1 MLLIIASASLLVVE
15 VLLFIVYSFVL
26 SLDLSQAYFLFN
38 RYIPTLIA
46 NLLFLLLL
54 YVLFSGMME
63 RWRRD
68 LFNEYKEKTGECEVD
83 GVTKDEQQLVTVR
96 GTKEGLTFYL
106 DDDCSFDELY
116 EALQSRLALTFKQ
129 EADQSASII
138 LKLGYRYI
146 HRAQKQEL
154 KKLIEHEHK
163 FKIERYDSQVIDKQA
178 AEKWLEESSVKLMTQ
193 VVRSGQQLEVKGD
206 LLLVGDV
213 NPGGEVKASGNIY
226 VLGQLN

>member
-1 MLLIIASASLLVVE
+1 M
-15 VLLFIVYSFVL
+15 
-26 SLDLSQAYFLFN
+26 
-38 RYIPTLIA
+38 
-46 NLLFLLLL
+46 
-54 YVLFSGMME
+54 
-63 RWRRD
+63 
-68 LFNEYKEKTGECEVD
+68 
-83 GVTKDEQQLVTVR
+83 TKDEQQLVTVR

-226 VLGQLN
+226 VLGQLNGIAHAGVYGNESAVIAASYMNPMQLRIANYISRAPDYESEGVYMECGYLDKENEKIAIDRLQILPQLQRELRAMERRMDNG